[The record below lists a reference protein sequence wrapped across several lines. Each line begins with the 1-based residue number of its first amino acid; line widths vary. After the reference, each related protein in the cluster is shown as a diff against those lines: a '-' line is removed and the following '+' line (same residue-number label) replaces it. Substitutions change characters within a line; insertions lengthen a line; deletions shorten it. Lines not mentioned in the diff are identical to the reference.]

1 MELSFKT
8 QMLRT
13 ICEEEAR
20 AVSMLGVEA
29 ASRLRSRLADL
40 RAAGTMNDL
49 VAGNPSFGGD
59 RNSEL
64 RVRLDEGHDLFCRPN
79 HATPPVDSA
88 GFIDWPRVHRLQ
100 VVEIEER

>member
-1 MELSFKT
+1 MELLFKT

-29 ASRLRSRLADL
+29 ADRLRSRLADL
-40 RAAGTMNDL
+40 RAAGTVSDL
-49 VAGNPSFGGD
+49 VAGNPSFSGD

-64 RVRLDEGHDLFCRPN
+64 RIRLDDEHVNENQDSLLSRYPRDNSELRNRCADLPIN
-79 HATPPVDSA
+79 
-88 GFIDWPRVHRLQ
+88 
-100 VVEIEER
+100 

>member
-1 MELSFKT
+1 MELLFKT

-29 ASRLRSRLADL
+29 ADRLRSRLADL
-40 RAAGTMNDL
+40 RAAGTVSDL
-49 VAGNPSFGGD
+49 VAGNPSFSGD

-64 RVRLDEGHDLFCRPN
+64 RIRLDDEHDIFCRPN
-79 HATPPVDSA
+79 HATPPTDSA
-88 GFIDWPRVHRLQ
+88 GLIDWPRVHRLQ

>member
-1 MELSFKT
+1 MELLFKT

-29 ASRLRSRLADL
+29 ADRLRSRLADL
-40 RAAGTMNDL
+40 RAAGTVSDL
-49 VAGNPSFGGD
+49 VAGNPNFSGD

-64 RVRLDEGHDLFCRPN
+64 RIRLDDEHDIFCRPN
-79 HATPPVDSA
+79 HATPPTDSA
-88 GFIDWPRVHRLQ
+88 GLIDWPRVHRLQ